1 VTFQDVATRVFSLY
15 RGADYKSALA
25 VAQNAR
31 NSHPEE
37 DNTLTFW
44 EACLLARLGR
54 KQEAVET
61 LLAGIERGEWW
72 PTGKLIDHDLDS
84 VRDEPGWETVHTHC
98 VTMTQSLLDERPR
111 PMVRN
116 GTGSGTLVTIQGA
129 HAMQEDLFTAWQQA
143 TPERWTV
150 ITPVASEPTGD
161 GRWEWPHSN
170 SMDASVRS
178 VTTDLRDFDLSPPL
192 ILTGFSIGSA
202 IACHMINSTEQ
213 TADGLIAIAP
223 SSTGEFEELLEATS
237 SVRSLVICGD
247 QDSRV
252 DRYRHLESQLAMRE
266 QVDFDLVLGLG
277 HANPPDLDR
286 RVAQFLA
293 DF

>member
-15 RGADYKSALA
+15 READYRSALA
-25 VAQNAR
+25 VAQDAR
-31 NSHPEE
+31 LSHPEE

-54 KQEAVET
+54 KQEAMET

-84 VRDEPGWETVHTHC
+84 VRDEPGWETVHAHC
-98 VTMTQSLLDERPR
+98 LAMTQSLLDERPR
-111 PMVRN
+111 PMVRK

-129 HAMQEDLFTAWQQA
+129 HAMQEDLFTTWQQA

-161 GRWEWPHSN
+161 GGWEWPHSL
-170 SMDASVRS
+170 DVSVRS
-178 VTTDLRDFDLSPPL
+178 LTSDLRGFDLSPPL
-192 ILTGFSIGSA
+192 VLAGFSIGSA
-202 IACHMINSTEQ
+202 IACHMINSTAQ
-213 TADGLIAIAP
+213 GADGLVAIAP
-223 SSTGEFEELLEATS
+223 SATGEFGELLEATY
-237 SVRSLVICGD
+237 SVRSLVVCGD

-252 DRYRHLESQLAMRE
+252 DRYRHLESQLANRE
-266 QVDFDLVLGLG
+266 QVDFELVEGLG

-293 DF
+293 NF

>member
-1 VTFQDVATRVFSLY
+1 MTFEDVASRVFSLY
-15 RGADYKSALA
+15 READYKSALA
-25 VAQNAR
+25 VAQDAR
-31 NSHPEE
+31 LSHPEE

-84 VRDEPGWETVHTHC
+84 VRDEPGWEAVHAHC
-98 VTMTQSLLDERPR
+98 LTMTQSLLEGRPL
-111 PMVRN
+111 PMVRK
-116 GTGSGTLVTIQGA
+116 GTGSGTLVTVQGA
-129 HAMQEDLFTAWQQA
+129 HAIQEDLFTTWQQA

-161 GRWEWPHSN
+161 GRWEWPHS
-170 SMDASVRS
+170 MDASVES
-178 VTTDLRDFDLSPPL
+178 VTSDLQGFDLSPPL
-192 ILTGFSIGSA
+192 ILAGFSIGSA

-223 SSTGEFEELLEATS
+223 SSSADFEELLEATS

-247 QDSRV
+247 RDSRV
-252 DRYRHLESQLAMRE
+252 DRYRNLEPQLAERE
-266 QVDFDLVLGLG
+266 QVDFDLVEGLG
-277 HANPPDLDR
+277 HENPPDLDT
-286 RVAQFLA
+286 RVAQFLTN
-293 DF
+293 F